1 MEKKWW
7 HDKIAYQIYPKS
19 FYDTNGDGIG
29 DIPGIIEK
37 LDYLKELGIDI
48 IWISPCYKSPLADQG
63 YDIADYYQI
72 DERFG
77 TNEDMEQLIQEAKK
91 RDMYILMDLVV
102 NHCSDE
108 HEWFKKACEDPDGEY
123 GKYFYIVDRE
133 EGKLPT
139 NWRSYFGGSVWEP
152 LPGHPDKMYF
162 HAFHKKQPDL
172 NWHNPKL
179 KEEIY
184 SMINWWLDRGVAGFR
199 IDAIINIAK
208 PDVFHDYEPDRED
221 GLSVIFHMIE
231 EADSIGDYLSEL
243 RERTFLPHDAF
254 TVGEVFNMKDGAA
267 EAFIGEEGYFSSM
280 FDFAPVVCCGSFKGW
295 YDEKEMTPD
304 IYKNCCFETQKRM
317 DGIGLVSN
325 IIENHDEPRGVSRY
339 IPKKDLCDDT
349 KKVLAAFYFFLKGIP
364 FIYQGQEIGME
375 NVAFTDISQIDD
387 INTKDEYQ
395 VALSAG
401 LTEEEALHAVAKL
414 SRDNGRTPFHWSSDK
429 EAGFTKGTPWI
440 GVNPNYMRINAE
452 SQIQS
457 PDSVLSFYKQLT
469 RLRKDPLYKDT
480 FVYGSLVPLFQDI
493 EGILAYDRKGDHR
506 IWILGNMNNKE
517 QELPISIAPQKVLLN
532 NKIQVI
538 KTTKSITLLPYQV
551 LVLLVE

>member
-452 SQIQS
+452 SQIQN